1 MHLLYTQE
9 TFVWHM
15 HMFGYL
21 KVQTTKGINPGK
33 EAEKK
38 PVGGAPDFL
47 QILQNLMW
55 SEICQS
61 AL

>member
-1 MHLLYTQE
+1 MQ
-9 TFVWHM
+9 
-15 HMFGYL
+15 MFGYL
-21 KVQTTKGINPGK
+21 KVQTTKVINPGK

-38 PVGGAPDFL
+38 PVSGAPDFL